1 MSRDKPSRLDI
12 VFVKHLEKS
21 PDAHS
26 SSEEPLDG
34 NEFDISFIKMR
45 F

>member
-1 MSRDKPSRLDI
+1 MARDKPSRLDF

-26 SSEEPLDG
+26 PSEESLDG
-34 NEFDISFIKMR
+34 NESTYS
-45 F
+45 